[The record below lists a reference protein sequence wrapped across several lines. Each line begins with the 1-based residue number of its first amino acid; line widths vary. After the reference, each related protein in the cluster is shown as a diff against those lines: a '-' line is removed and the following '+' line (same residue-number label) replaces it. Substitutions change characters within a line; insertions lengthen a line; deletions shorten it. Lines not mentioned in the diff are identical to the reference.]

1 MVTDVIQSEGSMK
14 SKMLALMSY
23 LGILVFVPLVMNRD
37 DQYVYF
43 HARQGLVIWIIGILA
58 IFTLYLPG
66 VGKFFFS
73 SLATLVLLFSFA
85 GIVSVLFYKAW
96 RLPLIY
102 TLSTR
107 F

>member
-1 MVTDVIQSEGSMK
+1 MVSGVIQSSGGMK
-14 SKMLALMSY
+14 SKVLAMMSY
-23 LGILVFVPLVMNRD
+23 LGILVFVPLIMNRD

-43 HARQGLVIWIIGILA
+43 HARQGLVIWIMGILA

-66 VGKFFFS
+66 IGKFFFS
-73 SLATLVLLFSFA
+73 SLATLVLIFSL
-85 GIVSVLFYKAW
+85 GGMISVIFYKAW

>member
-1 MVTDVIQSEGSMK
+1 MQSGVIEGKGGMS
-14 SKMLALMSY
+14 SKVLAMMSY
-23 LGILVFVPLVMNRD
+23 LGILVFVPLIMNRD

-43 HARQGLVIWIIGILA
+43 HARQGLVIWILGIVA

-66 VGKFFFS
+66 VGKFLFS
-73 SLATLVLLFSFA
+73 SFATITLLFSFV

>member
-1 MVTDVIQSEGSMK
+1 MASGALQSGGGMR
-14 SKMLALMSY
+14 SKVLALMSY
-23 LGILVFVPLVMNRD
+23 LGILVFVPLIMNRD

-43 HARQGLVIWIIGILA
+43 HARQGLVIWIMGILA

-66 VGKFFFS
+66 VGKFLFS
-73 SLATLVLLFSFA
+73 SFATMVLLFSFA

>member
-1 MVTDVIQSEGSMK
+1 MVEAVLQSKGSMR
-14 SKMLALMSY
+14 SKILAMMSY
-23 LGILVFVPLVMNRD
+23 LGILVFVPLIMNRD

-43 HARQGLVIWIIGILA
+43 HARQGLVIWIMGILA

-66 VGKFFFS
+66 IGKFFFS
-73 SLATLVLLFSFA
+73 SMATLVLLFSLA